1 MPNLLF
7 VMAGGAIGAGAHHLV
22 APIAWSAPRLTLGP
36 RA

>member
-7 VMAGGAIGAGAHHLV
+7 VMAGGAIGAGARHL
-22 APIAWSAPRLTLGP
+22 AAQIALTATGLVSGA